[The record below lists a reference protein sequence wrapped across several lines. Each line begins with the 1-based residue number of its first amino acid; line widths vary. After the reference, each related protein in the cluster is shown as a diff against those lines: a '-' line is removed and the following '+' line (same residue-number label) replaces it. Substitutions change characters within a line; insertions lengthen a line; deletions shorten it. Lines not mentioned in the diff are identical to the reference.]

1 MQAMNILAASNPLD
15 HVVQHPFVQWDVNLP
30 LLGPQKI
37 TVLSDQIIMQIIAG
51 LLTLVVCIYA
61 SRRYRV
67 ADGVGMKLIPQG
79 AGNFVEVI
87 CEYLRK
93 NVAAPSLGAY
103 TDIFMPYLWTVF
115 FFIWFTN
122 MLGLIPTEPFTRYF
136 FLHDSHLT
144 HGHGIGGTAT
154 GNVWVTA
161 TLALCTFFMVV
172 VNGLR
177 LQGMNFVKH
186 FFQGPFPISILI
198 ALLEVIGLLAK
209 TFALTM
215 RLFANMVA
223 GHVLL
228 AVLLSFI
235 ALSAA
240 SLGQAGGFTIAIVVV
255 IGSVAINCLE
265 LFVALLQAFIFTF
278 LTAMFLGQAVNIH
291 HDHDHDH
298 GHAGGHEGHH
308 GEQHAHGAAH

>member
-1 MQAMNILAASNPLD
+1 MNLLASSSPLD
-15 HVVQHPFVQWDVNLP
+15 HVVQHPFIQWDVTLP

-51 LLTLVVCIYA
+51 LLTLVVCIIA

-67 ADGVGMKLIPQG
+67 AEGVGQKLIPHG
-79 AGNFVEVI
+79 SGNFIEVI

-93 NVAAPSLGAY
+93 NVAAPSLGVY

-122 MLGLIPTEPFTRYF
+122 MIGLIPTEPLTRL
-136 FLHDSHLT
+136 FLKDSHLT

-161 TLALCTFFMVV
+161 TLAVCTFLMIVI
-172 VNGLR
+172 NGLR

-186 FFQGPFPISILI
+186 FFQGPFPISVLI
-198 ALLEVIGLLAK
+198 AFLEVIGLLAK

-240 SLGQAGGFTIAIVVV
+240 AMGNTVGFTIGVMVVLA
-255 IGSVAINCLE
+255 SVAINCLE

-278 LTAMFLGQAVNIH
+278 LTAMFIGQAVNIH
-291 HDHDHDH
+291 HDHEHDHDH
-298 GHAGGHEGHH
+298 EHGHGGHHEESHGHSP
-308 GEQHAHGAAH
+308 AH

>member
-1 MQAMNILAASNPLD
+1 MPMSLLASGSPLE
-15 HVVQHPFVQWDVNLP
+15 HVVQHPFIQWKVNLP
-30 LLGPQKI
+30 VLGEQTL
-37 TVLSDQIIMQIIAG
+37 TVLSDQIIMQIASGILA
-51 LLTLVVCIYA
+51 LLVTSYA
-61 SRRYRV
+61 ARRYK
-67 ADGVGMKLIPQG
+67 ASATSGEKLVPFG
-79 AGNFVEVI
+79 TGNFIEVI
-87 CEYLRK
+87 CEYLRN
-93 NVAAPSLGAY
+93 NVARPSLGAY
-103 TDIFMPYLWTVF
+103 TDVFMPYLWTAF
-115 FFIWFTN
+115 FFIWFSN
-122 MLGLIPTEPFTRYF
+122 MLGLVPTEPFTRYF
-136 FLHDSHLT
+136 FLKDSHLT

-161 TLALCTFFMVV
+161 TMACCTFLMVV
-172 VNGLR
+172 INGLR

-235 ALSAA
+235 AAA
-240 SLGQAGGFTIAIVVV
+240 AAALGSTGGYAIGAIVV
-255 IGSVAINCLE
+255 IGSVAINGLE

-278 LTAMFLGQAVNIH
+278 LTAMFIGQAVNIH

-298 GHAGGHEGHH
+298 DHGHE
-308 GEQHAHGAAH
+308 EQHGAHAHAH